1 MDASELNI
9 LMKAKAGDNESF
21 EILLKKYEKYIY
33 MNTKGYYLAD
43 GEREDLIQ
51 EGIIGLLKGIKSYDS
66 EREASF
72 KTFVIMCM
80 RRQIISAIKS
90 SNSKKNKFI
99 NNLNNDLEAG
109 YIDNN
114 YVEKSPNAEEIY
126 IYKELMEEFREY
138 TKEHFSDLEKKVLEK
153 LIQGYN
159 YGEIAKLLEKSPKVI
174 DNTYQR
180 IKNKVKKW
188 LNEFRNI

>member
-114 YVEKSPNAEEIY
+114 YVERSPNAEEIY

-159 YGEIAKLLEKSPKVI
+159 YSEIAKILNKSPKVI

>member
-1 MDASELNI
+1 MDASELKI

-33 MNTKGYYLAD
+33 MNTKGYFLAD
-43 GEREDLIQ
+43 GEKEDLVQ

-80 RRQIISAIKS
+80 RRQIITAIKS

-99 NNLNNDLEAG
+99 SLSGSDTDESLMEE
-109 YIDNN
+109 
-114 YVEKSPNAEEIY
+114 YVENSPNAEEIY
-126 IYKELMEEFREY
+126 LYKELMEEFTQY
-138 TKEHFSDLEKKVLEK
+138 TKEHFSDLEKEVLEK
-153 LIQGYN
+153 LFQGYT
-159 YGEIAKLLEKSPKVI
+159 YAEIAKQLDKPEKVI
-174 DNTYQR
+174 DNAYQR

-188 LNEFRNI
+188 LKEFRNI

>member
-99 NNLNNDLEAG
+99 NNLNNDLETG

-114 YVEKSPNAEEIY
+114 YVEKSPNAEETY
-126 IYKELMEEFREY
+126 IYKELMEEFKEY
-138 TKEHFSDLEKKVLEK
+138 TKEHFSDLEKQVLEK

-159 YGEIAKLLEKSPKVI
+159 YSEIAKILDKSPKVI

>member
-33 MNTKGYYLAD
+33 MNTKGYFLAD
-43 GEREDLIQ
+43 GEREDLVQ

-80 RRQIISAIKS
+80 RRQIITAIKS

-99 NNLNNDLEAG
+99 NLSKIETDES
-109 YIDNN
+109 IKEE
-114 YVEKSPNAEEIY
+114 YVEKSPNAEEIFL
-126 IYKELMEEFREY
+126 YKELMEEFKEY
-138 TKEHFSDLEKKVLEK
+138 TKEHFSDLEKEVLEK
-153 LIQGYN
+153 LFLGYG
-159 YGEIAKLLEKSPKVI
+159 YGEIAEKLGKSPKVI
-174 DNTYQR
+174 DNAYQR

-188 LNEFRNI
+188 LKDFRNI

>member
-1 MDASELNI
+1 MDASELKI

-33 MNTKGYYLAD
+33 MNTKGYFLVD
-43 GEREDLIQ
+43 GEREDLVQ

-80 RRQIISAIKS
+80 RRQIITAIKS

-99 NNLNNDLEAG
+99 SLSGSETNESLMEE
-109 YIDNN
+109 
-114 YVEKSPNAEEIY
+114 YVEKSPNAEEIFL
-126 IYKELMEEFREY
+126 YKELMEEFKEY
-138 TKEHFSDLEKKVLEK
+138 TKEHFSDLEKEVLEK
-153 LIQGYN
+153 LFQGYS
-159 YGEIAKLLEKSPKVI
+159 YGEIAENLGKSAKVI
-174 DNTYQR
+174 DNAYQR
-180 IKNKVKKW
+180 IKNKVKRW
-188 LNEFRNI
+188 LKDFRNV